1 MTAIDVSDLL
11 QFRMFCSDN
20 LDYAHLF
27 ETWFPSASSVSLAWI
42 KIPLVRQFMANDS
55 ETVWYGG
62 AWICSKQL
70 KHYKALCTNG
80 TKIPVHSVVW
90 ILGGG
95 GKDYLGYVED
105 MYETLQEE
113 KMVRV
118 RRFLFPE
125 DIQHL
130 MPKLCS
136 DSGEVFITSTKEQLS
151 AKEIDGL
158 ASVLAPIDFKKCDEV
173 LPLNL
178 SLKIFTCH
186 REFKS
191 NSVSTFNITEL
202 CGYYAQPVL
211 STLKYFFPEPSDA
224 IENSTQEGD
233 DCSPQ
238 NQAVITCKS
247 NEILIGD
254 QIVSEVDADLH
265 NVAKDNQAA
274 KRGPA
279 NQCLKIK
286 QAMKGPVQDN
296 NPLIWP
302 QNQMLSRVNE
312 NIELLSQDSGMRGCW
327 FRCKILRSSAKLMR
341 VQYCDVTDADEDGNL
356 EELVV
361 APREAATDRLGMR
374 CAGRLTVR
382 PWPSWYSSDAR
393 FEVGEPVDVW
403 QCPGWWEGVVIGF
416 DPSAENTLQVYFPGE
431 NILKSVKKR
440 NTRVSKDWVGEK
452 WVDIMA
458 NRDILALVT
467 SCLNAKPK
475 VSLPESSGDR
485 ESD

>member
-1 MTAIDVSDLL
+1 MSVASGGGLIFADSNQQRMASAQHLKHLLFLMTRFS
-11 QFRMFCSDN
+11 QR
-20 LDYAHLF
+20 
-27 ETWFPSASSVSLAWI
+27 SSSM
-42 KIPLVRQFMANDS
+42 IPLLRQLMANDS
-55 ETVWYGG
+55 ETVWFGG

-70 KHYKALCTNG
+70 KHYTAFCRNG

-90 ILGGG
+90 IFGGG

-136 DSGEVFITSTKEQLS
+136 DSGEVFITSTEEQLS

-158 ASVLAPIDFKKCDEV
+158 ASVLAPSHFKKCDEA

-178 SLKIFTCH
+178 SLKIFMCH

-202 CGYYAQPVL
+202 CGYSAQPVL
-211 STLKYFFPEPSDA
+211 STLKYFFPEPSDGL
-224 IENSTQEGD
+224 ENSTQEGD

-238 NQAVITCKS
+238 NQATKTCKR

-265 NVAKDNQAA
+265 DVAKDNQAA

-286 QAMKGPVQDN
+286 QAKKGPVQDN
-296 NPLIWP
+296 PLIGP

-312 NIELLSQDSGMRGCW
+312 NIELLCQDSGMRGCW
-327 FRCKILRSSAKLMR
+327 SRCKILRSSTKLLK
-341 VQYCDVTDADEDGNL
+341 VQYYDVIDVGGGGKL
-356 EELVV
+356 EEWVV
-361 APREAATDRLGMR
+361 AHREAAADRLGVR

-382 PWPSWYSSDAR
+382 PLPSWDSSDAR
-393 FEVGEPVDVW
+393 FEVGASVDVW
-403 QCPGWWEGVVIGF
+403 WCHGWWESVVLGF
-416 DPSAENTLQVYFPGE
+416 DTSAETNLQVYFPGE
-431 NILKSVKKR
+431 NKFMSVDRR
-440 NTRVSKDWVGEK
+440 NVRCSKDWIDEK
-452 WVDIMA
+452 WVDITTKH
-458 NRDILALVT
+458 DILAVLT
-467 SCLNAKPK
+467 SCLNSMPS
-475 VSLPESSGDR
+475 VSVPESSGD
-485 ESD
+485 

>member
-1 MTAIDVSDLL
+1 MSVTSGGSLISADSNQQRMASTQHLKHLL
-11 QFRMFCSDN
+11 FQTTRFSQR
-20 LDYAHLF
+20 
-27 ETWFPSASSVSLAWI
+27 TSSM
-42 KIPLVRQFMANDS
+42 IPLVRQFMANDS